1 MWSQFSGRVS
11 NFLEIQPEVDPLNI
25 YIYIYIYILT
35 SNNRGFVD
43 GCSWLTHVPDAVHP
57 SWQDWHA
64 RVRDLAVKL
73 LQEIVAK
80 VGRGAETTKEDFVVE
95 E

>member
-1 MWSQFSGRVS
+1 MAYHFPHPSHS
-11 NFLEIQPEVDPLNI
+11 
-25 YIYIYIYILT
+25 
-35 SNNRGFVD
+35 
-43 GCSWLTHVPDAVHP
+43 VHP

-80 VGRGAETTKEDFVVE
+80 VGREAETTKEDFAVE

>member
-1 MWSQFSGRVS
+1 MFMA
-11 NFLEIQPEVDPLNI
+11 
-25 YIYIYIYILT
+25 Y
-35 SNNRGFVD
+35 
-43 GCSWLTHVPDAVHP
+43 HVPDAVHP